1 MGCAIGD
8 FSHRY
13 VSSLRGKF
21 LSLLQPR
28 HAPTRVPRFL
38 IAEEISSL
46 RAVKS
51 DSEEDMPMRNT
62 GAKILVVDDER
73 AIASTLAMILEY
85 QGYKT
90 AVAFSGEEAVEVAG
104 SFQPDCI
111 VSDVMMGAM
120 NGIEAAMEILRALPY
135 CKVLLISG
143 NAGYGDLLEK
153 ARAKGFDFELLLKPV
168 PPPELLA
175 RIEKVLSN
183 SAEPNRK
190 PAASEYPE
198 RIGTQVRG

>member
-1 MGCAIGD
+1 
-8 FSHRY
+8 
-13 VSSLRGKF
+13 L
-21 LSLLQPR
+21 
-28 HAPTRVPRFL
+28 PRFL
-38 IAEEISSL
+38 IAGEISL
-46 RAVKS
+46 LWAVRSVFEK
-51 DSEEDMPMRNT
+51 DTPMRNT
-62 GAKILVVDDER
+62 GAKILVVDDQQ
-73 AIASTLAMILEY
+73 AIASTLATILES

-90 AVAFSGEEAVEVAG
+90 ALAFSGEEAVQVAC

-120 NGIEAAMEILRALPY
+120 NGIEAAIEILRALPY
-135 CKVLLISG
+135 SKVLLISG

-175 RIEKVLSN
+175 RIEHVLSN

-190 PAASEYPE
+190 PAASDYPE

>member
-1 MGCAIGD
+1 
-8 FSHRY
+8 
-13 VSSLRGKF
+13 
-21 LSLLQPR
+21 
-28 HAPTRVPRFL
+28 VPRFL
-38 IAEEISSL
+38 IAEETSL
-46 RAVKS
+46 LWAVKS
-51 DSEEDMPMRNT
+51 VCEEDIPMRNT

-90 AVAFSGEEAVEVAG
+90 ALAFSGEEAVQVAS

-120 NGIEAAMEILRALPY
+120 IGTEAAIEILRALPY
-135 CKVLLISG
+135 SKVLLMSG
-143 NAGYGDLLEK
+143 NAGYGDLLEN

-175 RIEKVLSN
+175 RIEQICSQ
-183 SAEPNRK
+183 SGQP
-190 PAASEYPE
+190 S
-198 RIGTQVRG
+198 